1 MLVNPTYGAGG
12 GESAE
17 IYGADLLV
25 ADYGHTFITA
35 QLTTEIETGAAVL
48 ISLNDSTVSKKA
60 VAIATFDETPKVV
73 TFSSEDGVI
82 SYTMTLTASTAG
94 LTDYDGVFR
103 PIYATV
109 SRIDSSQIC
118 TAT

>member
-12 GESAE
+12 GSTE

-25 ADYGHTFITA
+25 ADYGNTFITA
-35 QLTTEIETGAAVL
+35 QLTAQIETGAAVL

-60 VAIATFDETPKVV
+60 AAVATFDEIPKAV
-73 TFSSEDGVI
+73 TFSSEDGAI

-94 LTDYDGVFR
+94 LTDYDGIFR
-103 PIYATV
+103 SIYATV